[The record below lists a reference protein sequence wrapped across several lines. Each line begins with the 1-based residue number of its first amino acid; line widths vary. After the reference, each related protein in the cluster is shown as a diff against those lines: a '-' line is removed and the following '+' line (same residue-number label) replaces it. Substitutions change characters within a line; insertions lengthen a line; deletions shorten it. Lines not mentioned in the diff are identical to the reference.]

1 MGLSGEYRSL
11 AAIPS
16 TSNKNARRP
25 GGEAAPLDDQ
35 HLVVAARSGCR
46 SAFNELWNLY
56 SQRVYRTVF
65 NITKNRQDAEDA
77 LQDSFFR
84 AFLSLERFEGR
95 SSFYSWVTRIAIN
108 SALGMLRKRRCHPET
123 SHNPAFQQEEEGALR
138 EVIDLAP
145 DPEQTYD
152 QHQRCARLL
161 HAIQKLP
168 TSLQQAVETR
178 MTENCSVKEVAYRLK
193 ISESA
198 AKSRLYRARTR
209 LGSSTTTGRYRPRTE
224 TAVSSC
230 FEALQE

>member
-1 MGLSGEYRSL
+1 MALSGEYISL
-11 AAIPS
+11 VAIPS
-16 TSNKNARRP
+16 TSNKSARKL
-25 GGEAAPLDDQ
+25 GDDTASLGDQ

-56 SQRVYRTVF
+56 SHRVYRTVF

-108 SALGMLRKRRCHPET
+108 SALGTLRKRRCHPET

-138 EVIDLAP
+138 DVIDLAP

-152 QHQRCARLL
+152 QHQRCA
-161 HAIQKLP
+161 
-168 TSLQQAVETR
+168 ETFAGDPK
-178 MTENCSVKEVAYRLK
+178 TPYEP
-193 ISESA
+193 A
-198 AKSRLYRARTR
+198 AGR
-209 LGSSTTTGRYRPRTE
+209 SSPHD
-224 TAVSSC
+224 
-230 FEALQE
+230 